1 MTTNVETT
9 DGTEGF
15 ECQSDDTPQT
25 QPPAQEEQQQDES
38 ANSEFDVT
46 DADGEEGKA
55 EDKDQTE
62 DDAGNGEES
71 AGDDATAEQSKSK
84 GKKQSNVQ
92 KRIDKLV
99 REREQEKR
107 KREQLEKELAKSKGG
122 NKDKPENREVKEPV
136 ESDFETYDD
145 YLDALDKFENQSEQ
159 EQGSSSQ
166 SKGDKTEKQNEED
179 DELTDSQKT
188 SLAILQDVIS
198 ESDKP
203 SDFEEVA
210 LAQDVN
216 INGQMLEALAEC
228 DNPADVMYHLGKN
241 KQTAAEIAK
250 MTPIKA
256 AREIAKLDLT
266 VKATPPKPKKQTNAP
281 DPISPV
287 KGSDS
292 QKKSLREMS
301 FTEFEAAD
309 RERNSQRKTTW

>member
-1 MTTNVETT
+1 MTTNVEKT

-25 QPPAQEEQQQDES
+25 QPPAQEEQKPEES
-38 ANSEFDVT
+38 ANSEVDDT
-46 DADGEEGKA
+46 EADGDEGKA

-62 DDAGNGEES
+62 ESAGNGAES
-71 AGDDATAEQSKSK
+71 AGDDATAEQSK

-107 KREQLEKELAKSKGG
+107 ERERLERELAKIKGG
-122 NKDKPENREVKEPV
+122 NKDKPEKQDVKEPV
-136 ESDFETYDD
+136 ESDFETYDA
-145 YLDALDKFENQSEQ
+145 YLDALDQFENQSEQ
-159 EQGSSSQ
+159 EQEEPAK
-166 SKGDKTEKQNEED
+166 SKGDKTEKPSED
-179 DELTDSQKT
+179 DDGLTDAQKT
-188 SLAILQDVIS
+188 SLAVLQDVIS
-198 ESDKP
+198 EADKP
-203 SDFEEVA
+203 SDFEQVA

-228 DNPADVMYHLGKN
+228 DNPVDVMYHLGKN
-241 KQTAAEIAK
+241 KQTAADIAK

-292 QKKSLREMS
+292 QKKSLGEMS
-301 FTEFEAAD
+301 FSEFEAAD

>member
-25 QPPAQEEQQQDES
+25 QPPAQEEQQQEES
-38 ANSEFDVT
+38 ANSEVKAT
-46 DADGEEGKA
+46 EADGDEGKA

-62 DDAGNGEES
+62 ESAGNGEES
-71 AGDDATAEQSKSK
+71 AGDDTTAEQSK

-107 KREQLEKELAKSKGG
+107 ERERLERELAKSKGG
-122 NKDKPENREVKEPV
+122 NKEKPEKQEDKEPV

-145 YLDALDKFENQSEQ
+145 YLDALDQFENQSEQ
-159 EQGSSSQ
+159 EQEKPAE
-166 SKGDKTEKQNEED
+166 SKGDKTEKQNED
-179 DELTDSQKT
+179 DDGLTDTQKT

-198 ESDKP
+198 EADKP

-210 LAQDVN
+210 LAEDVN

-228 DNPADVMYHLGKN
+228 DNPVDVMYHLGKN
-241 KQTAAEIAK
+241 KQTAADIAK

-266 VKATPPKPKKQTNAP
+266 AKATPPKPKKQTNAP
-281 DPISPV
+281 DPINPV

-292 QKKSLREMS
+292 QKKSLGEMS
-301 FTEFEAAD
+301 FSEFEAAD